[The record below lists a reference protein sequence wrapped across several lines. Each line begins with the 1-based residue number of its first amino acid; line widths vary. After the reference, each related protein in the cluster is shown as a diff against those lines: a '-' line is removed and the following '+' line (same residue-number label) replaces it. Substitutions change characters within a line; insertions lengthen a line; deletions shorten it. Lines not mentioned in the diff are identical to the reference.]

1 MCSNLKKFYGKLSMS
16 DFFKSEIIRDE
27 LMAINRLQESIYK
40 NAFSFDEMDREDQLD
55 HIDDLTELLDKQRVM
70 YTRLSLSDDPNA
82 KRMKGELE
90 KSVQL
95 LGFPEGTDISVL
107 FSGMNNTI
115 ESLKSK
121 IDY

>member
-1 MCSNLKKFYGKLSMS
+1 MS
-16 DFFKSEIIRDE
+16 DFFESEIIRDE
-27 LMAINRLQESIYK
+27 LMTINRLQESVYK

-55 HIDDLTELLDKQRVM
+55 HIDNLSELLDKQRVM

-95 LGFPEGTDISVL
+95 LGFPKGTDISVL
-107 FSGMNNTI
+107 FNGMNQTI

>member
-1 MCSNLKKFYGKLSMS
+1 MS
-16 DFFKSEIIRDE
+16 DFFNSEIIRDE

-40 NAFSFDEMDREDQLD
+40 NAFTFDEMDREDQLD

-95 LGFPEGTDISVL
+95 LGFPKGTDISVL
-107 FSGMNNTI
+107 FSGMNQTI
-115 ESLKSK
+115 EALKSK

>member
-1 MCSNLKKFYGKLSMS
+1 MS

-27 LMAINRLQESIYK
+27 LIAINRLQEEVYK
-40 NAFSFDEMDREDQLD
+40 NAFSFDSMDREDQLD
-55 HIDDLTELLDKQRVM
+55 HIDNLTELLDMQRVM
-70 YTRLSLSDDPNA
+70 YTRLSLSEDPKA
-82 KRMKGELE
+82 KTMKGELE

-107 FSGMNNTI
+107 FSGMNKTI

-121 IDY
+121 IDYWEKLCYNKTKSN

>member
-1 MCSNLKKFYGKLSMS
+1 MS
-16 DFFKSEIIRDE
+16 DFFESEIIRDE
-27 LMAINRLQESIYK
+27 LMAINRLQESVYK

-55 HIDDLTELLDKQRVM
+55 HIDNLSELLDKQRVM

-95 LGFPEGTDISVL
+95 LGFPKGTDISVL
-107 FSGMNNTI
+107 FNGMNQTI

>member
-1 MCSNLKKFYGKLSMS
+1 MS
-16 DFFKSEIIRDE
+16 EFFNSDIIKDE
-27 LMAINRLQESIYK
+27 LLAINRLQESIY
-40 NAFSFDEMDREDQLD
+40 NSAFNFDELDRDDQLD
-55 HIDDLTELLDKQRVM
+55 HIDDLTELLEKQRVM
-70 YTRLSLSDDPNA
+70 YTRLALSEDPQA
-82 KRMKGELE
+82 KVMKGELE

-107 FSGMNNTI
+107 FSGMNKTI

>member
-27 LMAINRLQESIYK
+27 LMAINRLQESVYK
-40 NAFSFDEMDREDQLD
+40 NAFSFDDMDREEQLD
-55 HIDDLTELLDKQRVM
+55 HIDNLTELLDKQRVM
-70 YTRLSLSDDPNA
+70 YTRLSLSDDPKA
-82 KRMKGELE
+82 KTMKGELE
-90 KSVQL
+90 KSVRL

-107 FSGMNNTI
+107 FSGMNKTI

>member
-1 MCSNLKKFYGKLSMS
+1 MS

-27 LMAINRLQESIYK
+27 LIAINRLQEEIYK
-40 NAFSFDEMDREDQLD
+40 NAFSFDDMDREEQLD
-55 HIDDLTELLDKQRVM
+55 HIDNLTELLDKQRVM
-70 YTRLSLSDDPNA
+70 YTRLSLSDDPKA
-82 KRMKGELE
+82 KTMKGELE

-95 LGFPEGTDISVL
+95 LGFPKGTDISVL

-115 ESLKSK
+115 ESLKLK

>member
-1 MCSNLKKFYGKLSMS
+1 MCSNLKKFYGKLLMS
-16 DFFKSEIIRDE
+16 DFFNSQIIRDE

-40 NAFSFDEMDREDQLD
+40 NAFTFDEMSREDQLD

-70 YTRLSLSDDPNA
+70 YTRLSLSDDPQA
-82 KRMKGELE
+82 KKMKGELE

-95 LGFPEGTDISVL
+95 LGFPKGTDISVL
-107 FSGMNNTI
+107 FSGMNQTI

>member
-16 DFFKSEIIRDE
+16 DFFNSEIIRDE

-40 NAFSFDEMDREDQLD
+40 NAFTFDEMNREDQLD

-95 LGFPEGTDISVL
+95 LGFPKGTDISVL
-107 FSGMNNTI
+107 FSGMNQTI

>member
-1 MCSNLKKFYGKLSMS
+1 MS
-16 DFFKSEIIRDE
+16 DFFESEIIRDE
-27 LMAINRLQESIYK
+27 LMAINRLQESVYK

-55 HIDDLTELLDKQRVM
+55 HIDDLSELLDKQRVM

-95 LGFPEGTDISVL
+95 LGFPKGTDISVL
-107 FSGMNNTI
+107 FNGMNQTI
-115 ESLKSK
+115 ESLKLK

>member
-1 MCSNLKKFYGKLSMS
+1 MS
-16 DFFKSEIIRDE
+16 DFFNSEIIRDE

-40 NAFSFDEMDREDQLD
+40 NAFSFDDMDREDQLD

-95 LGFPEGTDISVL
+95 LGFPKGTDISVL
-107 FSGMNNTI
+107 FSGMNQTI
-115 ESLKSK
+115 EALKSK

>member
-16 DFFKSEIIRDE
+16 DFFNSEIIRDE

-40 NAFSFDEMDREDQLD
+40 NAFTFDEMDREDQLD

-95 LGFPEGTDISVL
+95 LGFPKGTDISVL
-107 FSGMNNTI
+107 FSGMNQTI

>member
-1 MCSNLKKFYGKLSMS
+1 MS
-16 DFFKSEIIRDE
+16 DFFNSQIIRDE

-40 NAFSFDEMDREDQLD
+40 NAFTFDEMSREDQLD

-70 YTRLSLSDDPNA
+70 YTRLSLSDDPQA
-82 KRMKGELE
+82 KKMKGELE

-95 LGFPEGTDISVL
+95 LGFPKGTDISVL
-107 FSGMNNTI
+107 FSGMTQTI

>member
-1 MCSNLKKFYGKLSMS
+1 MS
-16 DFFKSEIIRDE
+16 DFFKSDIIRDE
-27 LMAINRLQESIYK
+27 LIAINRLQEEVYK
-40 NAFSFDEMDREDQLD
+40 NAFSFDSMEREDQLE
-55 HIDDLTELLDKQRVM
+55 HIDNLSELLDKQRVM
-70 YTRLSLSDDPNA
+70 YTRLSLSEDPNA

-95 LGFPEGTDISVL
+95 LGFPKGTDISVL
-107 FSGMNNTI
+107 FSGMNQTI

>member
-1 MCSNLKKFYGKLSMS
+1 MSEFFNSN
-16 DFFKSEIIRDE
+16 IIKEE
-27 LMAINRLQESIYK
+27 LMAINRLQESIY
-40 NAFSFDEMDREDQLD
+40 NSAFNFDELDRDDQLD
-55 HIDDLTELLDKQRVM
+55 HIDDLTELLEKQRVM
-70 YTRLSLSDDPNA
+70 YTRLALSEDPQA
-82 KRMKGELE
+82 KVMKGELE

-107 FSGMNNTI
+107 FSGMNKTI

>member
-1 MCSNLKKFYGKLSMS
+1 MS
-16 DFFKSEIIRDE
+16 DFFESEIIRDE
-27 LMAINRLQESIYK
+27 LMAINRLQESVYK

-55 HIDDLTELLDKQRVM
+55 HIDNLSELLDKQRVM

-95 LGFPEGTDISVL
+95 LGFPKGTDISVL
-107 FSGMNNTI
+107 FNGMNQTI
-115 ESLKSK
+115 ESLKLK